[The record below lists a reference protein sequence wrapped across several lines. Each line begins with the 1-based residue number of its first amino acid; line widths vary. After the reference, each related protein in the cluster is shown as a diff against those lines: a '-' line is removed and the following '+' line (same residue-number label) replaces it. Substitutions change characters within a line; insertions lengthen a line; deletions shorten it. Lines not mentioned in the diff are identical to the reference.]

1 MDALPFPSA
10 RTLAHPA
17 RKWLEV
23 FTRWGFI
30 ANGIVYLIIG
40 VLAVRW
46 ALGAGGELIDPEGAF
61 REMLRKPFGKPLLIA
76 LIPGFFS
83 YAAWRLLAAFYDS
96 EHDGKSFGGL
106 FARAF
111 GVVKGLLYAG
121 LGMTA
126 VRLAFHTSTGQS
138 TWVPGPM
145 LLLIVALG
153 LLAFA
158 CFEMYRAFRAQLS
171 QGLQLYG
178 ASAAARE
185 WIVRISRFGIGA
197 RGLVLGAFAVLLF
210 RSAAAGRS
218 QVPAAQQS
226 LHFLGNVH
234 PILYL
239 LGGAGIVAYGIY
251 LLVLAR
257 YRRIETA

>member
-10 RTLAHPA
+10 RSLAHPA

-23 FTRWGFI
+23 LTRWGFI

-61 REMLRKPFGKPLLIA
+61 REMQEKPYGTPLLIA

-96 EHDGKSFGGL
+96 ERDGSSWGGL
-106 FARAF
+106 FARGF
-111 GVVKGLLYAG
+111 GALKGLLYAG
-121 LGMTA
+121 LGLSA
-126 VRLAFHTSTGQS
+126 VRLAFHTSTGETS
-138 TWVPGPM
+138 WVPGPAI
-145 LLLIVALG
+145 LLVVALG
-153 LLAFA
+153 LAGFA

-185 WIVRISRFGIGA
+185 WIVRVSRFGIGA
-197 RGLVLGAFAVLLF
+197 RGLVIGAFAVLLF

-226 LHFLGNVH
+226 LHFLGHVH